1 MSFSLAHNRIER
13 IGPTWPLLNYET
25 VSQTCIEPNCTKIMT
40 LSSTQFHLKF
50 ISKQSVLNYEKKR
63 DQILENGT
71 VLNTPRTV
79 VRIRGTWFGILK
91 SKILNILIFNFRVIC
106 LPMSEQNY
114 KNIVRSKHIVYS
126 SYHFVILPFGGAF
139 FKQTTVWILVQG

>member
-25 VSQTCIEPNCTKIMT
+25 VTQTCIEPNCTKIII
-40 LSSTQFHLKF
+40 LSSTQFHLRTIDFKLWK
-50 ISKQSVLNYEKKR
+50 SKR

-114 KNIVRSKHIVYS
+114 KNIVRSKHIVYR
-126 SYHFVILPFGGAF
+126 SYHFVTLSFDGAL

>member
-1 MSFSLAHNRIER
+1 MVHDSSR
-13 IGPTWPLLNYET
+13 
-25 VSQTCIEPNCTKIMT
+25 TKW
-40 LSSTQFHLKF
+40 SVDSC
-50 ISKQSVLNYEKKR
+50 SEQSMELWKSKR

-71 VLNTPRTV
+71 VLNTLRTV